1 MRLSL
6 DRDLS
11 GVRGLQ
17 RFGSLLLGRLREKYG
32 VQVVKKG
39 QKSDIHF
46 LIINGV
52 RKSGA
57 KNVVRLDGV
66 YYDIKRLRMND
77 SIRSTVKKMDG
88 VIYQSKWCKTF
99 VETMLKVRPKC
110 SEVIYNG
117 TDQSKF
123 KKVKLEEDFG
133 FDKVF
138 LACAHWRVNKRLKSI
153 TKSFLQAREES
164 DMKLGLFVVGEAD
177 YYEANDGVLYYD
189 LVRNDRLY
197 GIYKNA
203 DYMCHICHL
212 DACPNAVVE
221 GLSAGL
227 PVLCNNIGG
236 TPEIVQKDGIV
247 LELDKPFNFKA
258 IKSMGAVGPKSVDTT
273 ILTQGMLDMTKREWD
288 VSRPDLDISVSA
300 KKYYEFF
307 KSLLG

>member
-6 DRDLS
+6 DRNLS
-11 GVRGLQ
+11 GSRGLQ
-17 RFGSLLLGRLREKYG
+17 RFGSLLLDKLREYG
-32 VQVVKKG
+32 VKVVGKG

-46 LIINGV
+46 LIINGD
-52 RKSGA
+52 RKQGA

-66 YYDIKRLRMND
+66 YYDVKRLKMNN
-77 SIRSTVKKMDG
+77 SIRSTMKKMDG
-88 VIYQSKWCKTF
+88 VIYQSKWCKLF

-110 SEVIYNG
+110 STVIYNG

-123 KKVKLEEDFG
+123 KKARLEEDLG
-133 FDKVF
+133 FDKLFVV
-138 LACAHWRVNKRLKSI
+138 CAHWRINKRLKSI
-153 TKSFLQAREES
+153 MRSFLQAREES
-164 DMKLGLFVVGEAD
+164 DQNLGLFVVGEAD
-177 YYEANDGVLYYD
+177 HYEANDGVLYYD
-189 LVRNDRLY
+189 LVKNDRLY
-197 GIYKNA
+197 GIYKSA

-236 TPEIVQKDGIV
+236 TPEIVGDDGII

-258 IKSMGAVGPKSVDTT
+258 IKNMAVVGPKSVNNAL
-273 ILTQGMLDMTKREWD
+273 LTQGMLDMTNRDWS

-300 KKYYEFF
+300 RKYYEFF

>member
-1 MRLSL
+1 MKLSL
-6 DRDLS
+6 DINLS
-11 GVRGLQ
+11 GSRGLQ
-17 RFGSLLLGRLREKYG
+17 RFGSLLLDKLRDLHG
-32 VQVVKKG
+32 VKIVGKG

-52 RKSGA
+52 RKQGS

-66 YYDIKRLRMND
+66 YYDVKRLRMND
-77 SIRSTVKKMDG
+77 SIRSTIRKMDG

-110 SEVIYNG
+110 SVVIYNG
-117 TDQSKF
+117 ADQSKF
-123 KKVKLEEDFG
+123 RKAKSEGHD

-153 TKSFLQAREES
+153 IRSFLQAREES
-164 DMKLGLFVVGEAD
+164 DQNLGLFVVGEAD
-177 YYEANDGVLYYD
+177 HREISEAIRYYGV
-189 LVRNDRLY
+189 VRDDKLY
-197 GIYKNA
+197 GIYKSS

-236 TPEIVQKDGIV
+236 TPEIVQKDGIA

-258 IKSMGAVGPKSVDTT
+258 IKSMGVVGPKSVDKAL
-273 ILTQGMLDMTKREWD
+273 LTQGMLDMTQKEWV

-300 KKYYEFF
+300 RNYYEFF
-307 KSLLG
+307 KYLLS